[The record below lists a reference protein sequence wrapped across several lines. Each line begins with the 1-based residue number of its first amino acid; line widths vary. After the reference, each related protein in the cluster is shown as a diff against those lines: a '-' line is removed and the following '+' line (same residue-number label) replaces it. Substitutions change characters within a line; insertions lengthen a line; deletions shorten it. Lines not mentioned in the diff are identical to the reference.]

1 MAAPAV
7 SLDRTYPS
15 RSSSHPRKASR
26 PRIEGGTVAVRPA
39 SLVGIAAAYIH
50 HFVERAEVRVWGAL
64 LELCEQYRLGVASG
78 GGRPVTA
85 ERVAGLLGISTSAAE
100 KGIDVLLDLGLV
112 VLDSPVP
119 TFLVAAWQVQNPGL
133 RRHVQRLMQMVGQSH
148 AKSMPLPRRV
158 LCVWYKQRR
167 GGRVEFG
174 VHVGM
179 LLRVLFM
186 SRYDDYKGSIPLSWL
201 EDFADAPRSSVK
213 AARSRLVA
221 DGLFETLPTDA
232 RVVTRC
238 GAWYRLVPGALGP
251 PDENVPSPVEKSP
264 ENIPACQNHARPSD
278 KRENQT
284 RTSPPHT
291 KDATRGVFTQHPET
305 LSANGY
311 QQGQGVLPAQS
322 HQRGSLRG
330 IQRWELRDPQAV
342 DRLFEAAVEAGHV
355 SDTPADRRLVFELAC
370 HAVRIGKRKPA
381 LFYRCL
387 VTPPYHRFISAE
399 DEDAARRMLAEL
411 EAGTDDHEGDEAGFD
426 GGTHEATAVAADGQH
441 GGAVDPGVDYPW
453 EINEKQRA
461 YLEQNMR
468 AFIESLL
475 PGELCPHDDDDLDL
489 VRFVPA
495 DLAAVAGVDRETE
508 AVFCRLCKAFMICG
522 EWYTKDEGAAAAG
535 EGRGPSGEDV
545 GWAKGRVESGSQT
558 PTGSDL
564 DLEPIRSGETKG
576 VVPASGRSAVS
587 WYGCQHDD
595 IHRRPVR
602 FAGFDLESA
611 AGVDREAGALFCRTC
626 EGWWVGDRWYRQG
639 DEGGVRAEAE
649 AECGG
654 RSAAGLRDPEV
665 GDLARKKAEG

>member
-1 MAAPAV
+1 MAALAI
-7 SLDRTYPS
+7 SLDHAYPS
-15 RSSSHPRKASR
+15 RSSSHPHKATR

-39 SLVGIAAAYIH
+39 SLVGIAAAYTH

-64 LELCEQYRLGVASG
+64 LELREQYRLGVASG

-85 ERVAGLLGISTSAAE
+85 ERVAGLLRISTSAAE

-133 RRHVQRLMQMVGQSH
+133 RRHVQRLMQMVGQSE

-167 GGRVEFG
+167 GGRVEFA
-174 VHVGM
+174 VHVGL
-179 LLRVLFM
+179 LLRVTFV
-186 SRYDDYKGSIPLSWL
+186 SRYDDYKGCVPLSWL
-201 EDFADAPRSSVK
+201 QNFADAPGSSVK

-238 GAWYRLVPGALGP
+238 GPWYRLVPGALGP

-284 RTSPPHT
+284 CTSPPHT
-291 KDATRGVFTQHPET
+291 KDATRGIFTQHPET

-311 QQGQGVLPAQS
+311 QQGQGGLPAQS

-355 SDTPADRRLVFELAC
+355 SDTPVDRRLVFELAC

-381 LFYRCL
+381 LFYCLL

-399 DEDAARRMLAEL
+399 DEDVARRMLAEL
-411 EAGTDDHEGDEAGFD
+411 EAGTDDHEGSAGGVRGAADDETGFD
-426 GGTHEATAVAADGQH
+426 GGAHETTAVAADGRH

-453 EINEKQRA
+453 EINEEQRA

-468 AFIESLL
+468 AFIKSLL

-489 VRFVPA
+489 VPSVPA
-495 DLAAVAGVDRETE
+495 DLAAVAGVDPDTE
-508 AVFCRLCKAFMICG
+508 AVVCRLCGNHMVNGNWFRR
-522 EWYTKDEGAAAAG
+522 DESAG
-535 EGRGPSGEDV
+535 VEGRGPSGEDV
-545 GWAKGRVESGSQT
+545 GWAKVESGSQT

-564 DLEPIRSGETKG
+564 DGEKKLAQG

-595 IHRRPVR
+595 THRRPVR

-611 AGVDREAGALFCRTC
+611 AGVDREASGLFCRTC
-626 EGWWVGDRWYRQG
+626 EGWWVGDRWYK
-639 DEGGVRAEAE
+639 
-649 AECGG
+649 
-654 RSAAGLRDPEV
+654 
-665 GDLARKKAEG
+665 ARW

>member
-64 LELCEQYRLGVASG
+64 LELREQYRLGVASG

-179 LLRVLFM
+179 LLRVMFM

-238 GAWYRLVPGALGP
+238 GPWYRLVPGALGP

-264 ENIPACQNHARPSD
+264 ENIPACQNHTRPSD
-278 KRENQT
+278 ERENHT
-284 RTSPPHT
+284 RTFRTRT
-291 KDATRGVFTQHPET
+291 KNVTRGVFTQHPET
-305 LSANGY
+305 LSADGY
-311 QQGQGVLPAQS
+311 QQAQETLPEQG

-355 SDTPADRRLVFELAC
+355 SDTSADRRLVFELAC

-387 VTPPYHRFISAE
+387 VTPPYHRFVSAE

-411 EAGTDDHEGDEAGFD
+411 EAGTDDHEGSAGGVRGVADDEAGFD
-426 GGTHEATAVAADGQH
+426 GGAHEATAVAADGQH
-441 GGAVDPGVDYPW
+441 GGAVDPGVDHPW
-453 EINEKQRA
+453 DMDEEQRA

-489 VRFVPA
+489 VPSVPA
-495 DLAAVAGVDRETE
+495 DLAAVAGVDPDTE
-508 AVFCRLCKAFMICG
+508 AVVCRLCGNHMVNGQWF
-522 EWYTKDEGAAAAG
+522 
-535 EGRGPSGEDV
+535 
-545 GWAKGRVESGSQT
+545 ESGSQT

-564 DLEPIRSGETKG
+564 DLEPIRSGETDLAQG
-576 VVPASGRSAVS
+576 VVPASGGSAVS
-587 WYGCQHDD
+587 WVGCQHDD
-595 IHRRPVR
+595 THRRPVR

-626 EGWWVGDRWYRQG
+626 EGWWVGGRWYRRDDEG

-649 AECGG
+649 
-654 RSAAGLRDPEV
+654 
-665 GDLARKKAEG
+665 EG